1 MKNYFLCFIGW
12 LSCSMAFAQ
21 LDTYEYKQE
30 LKGISGQWHSIE
42 LPNSVFAN
50 IAFDLSDIRIFG
62 VTENDTLEAPYIL
75 KVASGKRI
83 QRRVNFALLNT
94 ASNSS
99 GHYFTYEI
107 PTTEAINEI
116 QLDFNNQNFDWRIV
130 LEGSQDQQEWF
141 TILDDY
147 RILSIKTDQ
156 TDYTFSA
163 LNFPA
168 TKYRYYRLLVKSGE
182 KPELLSAKLSF
193 DGRTNTNYSDF
204 PITFMNIEQVAKN
217 TILDIDLKQR
227 LPLSHLKLNVSNE
240 IDYYRPISIQYVS
253 DSVETEKGWKY
264 SYANL
269 ASGTLTSIAKKGFQF
284 ETTLAQKL
292 RVIIENYDN
301 RPLQIESAKAK
312 GYIHELVARF
322 SEPATYYLTYGND
335 QTKKPY
341 YDIVQAATKIP
352 DNLSRLTLRDVQ
364 EIPKKAAQTGSPL
377 FENKL
382 WLWGVMGLV
391 ILVLGWFTV
400 RMMGKR

>member
-1 MKNYFLCFIGW
+1 MKNYFFCFIAC

-21 LDTYEYKQE
+21 LDTYGYKQE
-30 LKGISGQWHSIE
+30 LKGISGQWHNIA
-42 LPNSVFAN
+42 LPNSVFAHV
-50 IAFDLSDIRIFG
+50 ASDLSDIRIYG
-62 VTENDTLEAPYIL
+62 ITENDTLEAPYIL
-75 KVASGKRI
+75 KVASGNRF
-83 QRRVNFALLNT
+83 QRGVNFTLLNT
-94 ASNSS
+94 TSNSK
-99 GHYFTYEI
+99 GHYYTYEI

-116 QLDFNNQNFDWRIV
+116 QLDFKNQNFDLRIV

-141 TILDDY
+141 TILNDY

-156 TDYTFSA
+156 TDYTFSD

-168 TKYRYYRLLVKSGE
+168 SKYRYYRLLVKNSK
-182 KPELLSAKLSF
+182 KPELLGAKLSL
-193 DGRTNTNYSDF
+193 DDRTNAQYNDF
-204 PITFMNIEQVAKN
+204 PFTFMNIEQKNKN

-227 LPLSHLKLNVSNE
+227 LPLSHLKLNVLDV

-269 ASGTLTSIAKKGFQF
+269 TSGTLTSIEKKGFEF

-292 RVIIENYDN
+292 RVIIRNYDN
-301 RPLQIESAKAK
+301 QPLQIESAKAK
-312 GYIHELVARF
+312 GYVHELVVRF
-322 SEPATYYLTYGND
+322 TGPATYYLTYGNH
-335 QTKKPY
+335 QTQKPY

-352 DNLSRLTLRDVQ
+352 ENLSGLTLGDVEQ
-364 EIPKKAAQTGSPL
+364 IPKKSAQTVSPL

-391 ILVLGWFTV
+391 ILVLGWFTF
-400 RMMGKR
+400 RMMGQQ